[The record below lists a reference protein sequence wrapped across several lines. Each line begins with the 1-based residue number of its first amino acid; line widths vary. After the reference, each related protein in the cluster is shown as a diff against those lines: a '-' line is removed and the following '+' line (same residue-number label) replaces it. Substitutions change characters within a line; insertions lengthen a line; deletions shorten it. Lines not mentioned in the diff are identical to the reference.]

1 MIKEIV
7 EFKASEWNGDWTLA
21 TTTFMLGYDDGK
33 YFEYGTNG
41 FMKFTTYEEAKQME
55 VELNKI
61 SLKGFKKVKV
71 ESSFGRERFVYEVE

>member
-7 EFKASEWNGDWTLA
+7 EFKAQEVNSDWSLK
-21 TTTFMLGYDDGK
+21 TTIFMLGYDGK
-33 YFEYGTNG
+33 YVEAGTNG

-61 SLKGFKKVKV
+61 SLNGLKKVKV
-71 ESSFGRERFVYEVE
+71 ESFGRESFVYEVE